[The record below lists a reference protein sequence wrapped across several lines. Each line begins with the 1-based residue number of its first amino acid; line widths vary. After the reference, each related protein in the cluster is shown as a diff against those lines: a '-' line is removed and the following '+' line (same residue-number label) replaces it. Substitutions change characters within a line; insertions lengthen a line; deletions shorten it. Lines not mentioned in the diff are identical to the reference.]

1 MQNLKDLMENVTIDS
16 PDARFERHLSQT
28 KREPSVEKEGS
39 IIIEKRMRS
48 HSEDLLQPAKKAR

>member
-1 MQNLKDLMENVTIDS
+1 MENVTIDS